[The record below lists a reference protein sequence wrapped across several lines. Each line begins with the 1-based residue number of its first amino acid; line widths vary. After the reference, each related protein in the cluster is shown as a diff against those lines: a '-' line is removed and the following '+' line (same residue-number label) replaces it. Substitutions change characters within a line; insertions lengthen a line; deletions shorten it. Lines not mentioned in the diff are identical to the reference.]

1 MVFKPGNNA
10 NPAGRPR
17 KRIDSRS
24 EMVQEFCKKNEKSI
38 ESVAKLLLNKALKE
52 ELPWAIKLS
61 MEMFYPKPGTYA
73 PVEKTT
79 TQNNLNVHM
88 APLLNNMSSDEH
100 SDLWQLL
107 MRAKN
112 RTPAMINVTDDEMK

>member
-10 NPAGRPR
+10 NPTGRP
-17 KRIDSRS
+17 KKKVDPRS
-24 EMVQEFCKKNEKSI
+24 D
-38 ESVAKLLLNKALKE
+38 LLE
-52 ELPWAIKLS
+52 ELCQKHRGNIEKVVEVAIKKAMNGEDKAIKLVTD
-61 MEMFYPKPGTYA
+61 MFIPKAGTYA
-73 PVEKTT
+73 PIEKNT